1 MLWCYLQGYAQESVD
16 RSGQSTVDNPAAA
29 TSRLGA
35 RPPPGWPLAGA
46 AVAVLNTYKK
56 NFLKKF

>member
-1 MLWCYLQGYAQESVD
+1 MHRNLWIEVEKWLWTTAG
-16 RSGQSTVDNPAAA
+16 GQ
-29 TSRLGA
+29 GA
-35 RPPPGWPLAGA
+35 RPPSALGLAGA

>member
-1 MLWCYLQGYAQESVD
+1 MHRNLWIEVD
-16 RSGQSTVDNPAAA
+16 KVLWTSLPWPPAGLARDPPMAA
-29 TSRLGA
+29 K
-35 RPPPGWPLAGA
+35 AGA